1 MKFQGLSL
9 NEAMAT
15 IERIRLANIKLAKM
29 SLPGLT
35 YTKQAVRHTP
45 ILHDPHTDYTLEIMG
60 DMPMVADHTFVAS
73 LEHVR
78 GSDQNI
84 VRSLSD
90 IDLSQFHT
98 RRTCDH
104 CKVNR
109 YRSNSYIFKTP
120 SGDLIQVGSAC
131 LKLYFNRCVSELLA
145 YAACLEDIEERDS
158 IGYYYAP
165 YFELSGILSL
175 AIADISNRG
184 FVSAKSEDKLSTK
197 QAVIFHLQRAVGYE
211 ITVTQE
217 HIIEADKQI
226 AWLKSQEPSSEYM
239 RSLIILTSLEAVEFK
254 HIGFIASIPAAYD
267 KAIQSA
273 KQLADQPASD
283 YVGNEGDKISLPVVV
298 DRLVLCE
305 TNYGVSTLILMTDKA
320 GNKLSWFASNAP
332 ALEIG
337 QEITI
342 KGTIKAHDDYKGIK
356 QTKLTRCK
364 VA

>member
-9 NEAMAT
+9 SESMAT

-45 ILHDPHTDYTLEIMG
+45 IMADHYTDYTIEING
-60 DMPMVADHTFVAS
+60 NMPMVADHTFVAS

-98 RRTCDH
+98 RRLCDH

-109 YRSNSYIFKTP
+109 YRSNSYVFKTP

-131 LKLYFNRCVSELLA
+131 LKLYFDRCVSELLV
-145 YAACLEDIEERDS
+145 YVSCLEDIEERDS
-158 IGYYYAP
+158 YSYVP
-165 YFELSGILSL
+165 YFELSDILSL
-175 AIADISNRG
+175 AIADISVRG

-197 QAVIFHLQRAVGYE
+197 QAIIFHLQKAVGYE
-211 ITVTQE
+211 ITVNQE
-217 HIIEADKQI
+217 HIQEADRQI

-239 RSLIILTSLEAVEFK
+239 RSLIILTGLDAIEFK
-254 HIGFIASIPAAYD
+254 HIGFIASIPAAHD

-283 YVGNEGDKISLPVVV
+283 YVGNEGDKISLPVIV

-305 TNYGVSTLILMTDKA
+305 TNYGVSTLVLMTDKA

-332 ALEIG
+332 TLEIG